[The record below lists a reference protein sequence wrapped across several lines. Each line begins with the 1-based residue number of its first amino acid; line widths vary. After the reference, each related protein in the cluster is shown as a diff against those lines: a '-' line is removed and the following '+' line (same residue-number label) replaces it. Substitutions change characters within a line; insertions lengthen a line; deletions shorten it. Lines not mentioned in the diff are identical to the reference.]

1 MMLAELIAQLVQ
13 SLLNWGL
20 AGAAAVVLLVVSL
33 GIYAIQFR
41 VFGFGPAREAE

>member
-1 MMLAELIAQLVQ
+1 VQ

-20 AGAAAVVLLVVSL
+20 ASAAALILLVVSL

-41 VFGFGPAREAE
+41 FFGVKAAGEVE